1 MEMQIFELNRLTSRL
16 TMTDTLENFTIE
28 VKRFVTEKLCENY
41 HSVEPYFYKL
51 LPNKLTSHIN
61 FFQIRY

>member
-28 VKRFVTEKLCENY
+28 VKQIVTVKIIIQWSCT
-41 HSVEPYFYKL
+41 F
-51 LPNKLTSHIN
+51 T
-61 FFQIRY
+61 

>member
-28 VKRFVTEKLCENY
+28 VKQIVTVKNFVKIIIQWSYT
-41 HSVEPYFYKL
+41 F
-51 LPNKLTSHIN
+51 T
-61 FFQIRY
+61 

>member
-28 VKRFVTEKLCENY
+28 VKQFVTEKLCENY
-41 HSVEPYFYKL
+41 HSVEPYFYMRKL
-51 LPNKLTSHIN
+51 YILQNNLQETKK
-61 FFQIRY
+61 R